1 MLRFQLLKVTATFI
15 IPERNH
21 ECAVNMGIKSFLAQC
36 ARTLKLAVKPGR
48 EELWL
53 SIKISLLGIGV
64 VGLVGYVIK
73 LIAWALT

>member
-1 MLRFQLLKVTATFI
+1 
-15 IPERNH
+15 
-21 ECAVNMGIKSFLAQC
+21 MGIKSWLTQA

-64 VGLVGYVIK
+64 VGLIGFVIK
-73 LIAWALT
+73 LLSYAIGGASQHQQLKGNLTLWKRKKSIDK